1 MLIRYYKTRGHELA
15 ELDPLRLVNYKEF
28 GKVYVKNNLEHDLNR
43 LKIMNEKEL
52 DVPFTFP
59 SNPIFHEKIACFL
72 GEKSEWTMRE
82 IHERLQKIYS
92 DKAGL

>member
-1 MLIRYYKTRGHELA
+1 
-15 ELDPLRLVNYKEF
+15 LVNYKEF

-59 SNPIFHEKIACFL
+59 SNPIFHEKIAVF
-72 GEKSEWTMRE
+72 
-82 IHERLQKIYS
+82 
-92 DKAGL
+92 